1 MHEIRLAT
9 GPTSCPQD
17 FHPSSILEFHINSS
31 LVSAWDFTMEFQTLS
46 NSSKPTRNSDTP
58 IIPLSWWRAP
68 TCQSTPSLSAKEHLR
83 RPMTLEGKRLCKN
96 RLYRCT
102 CRWPRL
108 HITEP
113 AHILQQSDAEWLRVI
128 KSLSN
133 WDEIKTTSYFL
144 TVGEPMTIPTFYAF
158 HKKHLSLLG
167 DKWITP
173 VEILKIQIP

>member
-1 MHEIRLAT
+1 MLEILQWNFRRYPIRQSQL
-9 GPTSCPQD
+9 G
-17 FHPSSILEFHINSS
+17 I
-31 LVSAWDFTMEFQTLS
+31 QTLQL
-46 NSSKPTRNSDTP
+46 
-58 IIPLSWWRAP
+58 IPLSWWRAP